1 MARLSSR
8 RNKWS
13 QGYRKPLLYGV
24 VSLTILFL
32 VARRNVEDK
41 GLPAVRA
48 NQSGANV
55 KSPVT
60 EVAEEPAEILSEYN
74 QPYDFQ
80 NAPGCTEIVCS
91 RNACIG
97 GLKMD
102 IIGSCIVDMRYS
114 PFNSV
119 DRDRPQYSVAA
130 YLPRIRKCGI
140 YQTEQNFR
148 DMKGYFTDGS
158 SDTKAYKEF
167 GRYNS
172 YNEFAIYG
180 ALEMKLDQK
189 EDAEFLSLG
198 VGGGKVIFSS
208 DEKFP
213 NMNVDIVEINEAMI
227 YAMKEWFCIPKNP
240 NHHFFIDDAY
250 NFVEKSTKKYDYI
263 LMDIWP
269 VPEQFKTETYL
280 KLLKDILKEDGLL
293 VFNLSSLVYNINT
306 DIDEQIKKTNME
318 TKAKA
323 VFEHVRVG
331 GIQIEEQWWK
341 FIYCSNIPLDHVT
354 VEHYEAS

>member
-1 MARLSSR
+1 MSRFNSR
-8 RNKWS
+8 RSTLS
-13 QGYRKPLLYGV
+13 QGYRKPLLYGFGI
-24 VSLTILFL
+24 LTILFL
-32 VARRNVEDK
+32 VSRRNVGDK

-48 NQSGANV
+48 DLNQSGAKV
-55 KSPVT
+55 HSPVT
-60 EVAEEPAEILSEYN
+60 GVAEEPAEIKAEFN

-91 RNACIG
+91 RKSCIEG
-97 GLKMD
+97 TAD
-102 IIGSCIVDMRYS
+102 AFDNCIVDMRYS

-119 DRDRPQYSVAA
+119 DRPQYSVAA
-130 YLPRIRKCGI
+130 YLPKIKRSGI

-148 DMKGYFTDGS
+148 DMMGYFTDGT
-158 SDTKAYKEF
+158 SDTKAFKEF
-167 GRYNS
+167 GRYTS
-172 YNEFAIYG
+172 YNDYSVYS

-198 VGGGKVIFSS
+198 VGGGKIIFSF

-227 YAMKEWFCIPKNP
+227 YAIKEWFCIPKNP

-263 LMDIWP
+263 MMDIWP
-269 VPEQFKTETYL
+269 VPEPFKTETYY

-293 VFNLSSLVYNINT
+293 VYHVHPHHHIARF
-306 DIDEQIKKTNME
+306 DME

-331 GIQIEEQWWK
+331 SILWQNQRWGL
-341 FIYCSNIPLDHVT
+341 IYCSNIPLDHVT
-354 VEHYEAS
+354 VENYDAPFLP

>member
-1 MARLSSR
+1 MSRFNSR
-8 RNKWS
+8 RSTLS
-13 QGYRKPLLYGV
+13 QGYRKPLLYGFGI
-24 VSLTILFL
+24 LTILFL
-32 VARRNVEDK
+32 VSRRNVGDK

-48 NQSGANV
+48 DLNQSGAKV
-55 KSPVT
+55 HSPVT
-60 EVAEEPAEILSEYN
+60 GVAEEPAEIKAEFN

-91 RNACIG
+91 RKSCIEG
-97 GLKMD
+97 TAD
-102 IIGSCIVDMRYS
+102 AFDNCIVDMRYS

-119 DRDRPQYSVAA
+119 DRPQYSVAA
-130 YLPRIRKCGI
+130 YLPKIKRCGI

-148 DMKGYFTDGS
+148 DMMGYFTDGT
-158 SDTKAYKEF
+158 SDTKAFKEF
-167 GRYNS
+167 GRYTS
-172 YNEFAIYG
+172 YNDYSVYS

-198 VGGGKVIFSS
+198 VGGGKIIFSF

>member
-1 MARLSSR
+1 MSRFNSR
-8 RNKWS
+8 RSTLS
-13 QGYRKPLLYGV
+13 QGYRKPLLYGFGI
-24 VSLTILFL
+24 LTILFL
-32 VARRNVEDK
+32 VSRRNVGDK

-48 NQSGANV
+48 DLNQSGAKV
-55 KSPVT
+55 HSPVT
-60 EVAEEPAEILSEYN
+60 GVAEEPAEIKAEFN

-91 RNACIG
+91 RKSCIEG
-97 GLKMD
+97 TAD
-102 IIGSCIVDMRYS
+102 AFDNCIVDMRYS

-119 DRDRPQYSVAA
+119 DRPQYSVAA
-130 YLPRIRKCGI
+130 YLPSIKRCGI

-148 DMKGYFTDGS
+148 DMMGYFTDGT
-158 SDTKAYKEF
+158 SDTKAFKEF
-167 GRYNS
+167 GRYTS
-172 YNEFAIYG
+172 YNDYSVYS

-198 VGGGKVIFSS
+198 VGGGKIIFSF

-227 YAMKEWFCIPKNP
+227 YAIKEWFCIPKNP

-263 LMDIWP
+263 MMDIWP
-269 VPEQFKTETYL
+269 VPEPFKTETYY

-293 VFNLSSLVYNINT
+293 VYHVHPHHHIARF
-306 DIDEQIKKTNME
+306 DME

-331 GIQIEEQWWK
+331 SILWQNQRWGL
-341 FIYCSNIPLDHVT
+341 IYCSNIPLDHVT
-354 VEHYEAS
+354 VENYDAPFLP

>member
-1 MARLSSR
+1 MSRFNSR
-8 RNKWS
+8 RSTLS
-13 QGYRKPLLYGV
+13 QGYRKPLLYGFGI
-24 VSLTILFL
+24 LTILFL
-32 VARRNVEDK
+32 VSRRNVGDK

-48 NQSGANV
+48 DLNQSGAKV
-55 KSPVT
+55 HSPVT
-60 EVAEEPAEILSEYN
+60 GVAEEPAEIKAEFN

-91 RNACIG
+91 RKSCIEG
-97 GLKMD
+97 TAD
-102 IIGSCIVDMRYS
+102 AFDNCIVDMRYS

-119 DRDRPQYSVAA
+119 DRPQYSVAA
-130 YLPRIRKCGI
+130 YLPKIKRCGI

-148 DMKGYFTDGS
+148 DMMGYFTDGT
-158 SDTKAYKEF
+158 SDTKAFKEF
-167 GRYNS
+167 GRYTS
-172 YNEFAIYG
+172 YNDYSVYS

-198 VGGGKVIFSS
+198 VGGGKIIFSF

-227 YAMKEWFCIPKNP
+227 YAIKEWFCIPKNP

-263 LMDIWP
+263 MMDIWP
-269 VPEQFKTETYL
+269 VPEPFKTETYY

-293 VFNLSSLVYNINT
+293 VYHVHPHHHIARF
-306 DIDEQIKKTNME
+306 DME

-331 GIQIEEQWWK
+331 SILWQNQRWGL
-341 FIYCSNIPLDHVT
+341 IYCSNIPLDHVT
-354 VEHYEAS
+354 VEDYDAPFLP

>member
-1 MARLSSR
+1 MSRFNSR
-8 RNKWS
+8 RSTLS
-13 QGYRKPLLYGV
+13 QGYRKPLLYGFGI
-24 VSLTILFL
+24 LTILFL
-32 VARRNVEDK
+32 VSRRNVGDK

-48 NQSGANV
+48 DLNQSGAKV
-55 KSPVT
+55 HSPVT
-60 EVAEEPAEILSEYN
+60 GVAEEPAEIKAEFN

-91 RNACIG
+91 RKSCIEG
-97 GLKMD
+97 TAD
-102 IIGSCIVDMRYS
+102 AFDNCIVDMRYS

-119 DRDRPQYSVAA
+119 DRPQYSVAA
-130 YLPRIRKCGI
+130 YLPKIKRCGI

-148 DMKGYFTDGS
+148 DMMGYFTDGT
-158 SDTKAYKEF
+158 SDTKAFKEF
-167 GRYNS
+167 GRYTS
-172 YNEFAIYG
+172 YNDYSVYS

-198 VGGGKVIFSS
+198 VGGGKIIFSF

-227 YAMKEWFCIPKNP
+227 YAIKEWFCIPKNP

-263 LMDIWP
+263 MMDIWP
-269 VPEQFKTETYL
+269 VPEPFKTETYY

-293 VFNLSSLVYNINT
+293 VYHVHPHHHIARF
-306 DIDEQIKKTNME
+306 DME

-331 GIQIEEQWWK
+331 SMLWQNQRWGL
-341 FIYCSNIPLDHVT
+341 IYCSNIPLDHVT
-354 VEHYEAS
+354 VEDYDAPFLP

>member
-1 MARLSSR
+1 MSRFNSR
-8 RNKWS
+8 RSTLS
-13 QGYRKPLLYGV
+13 QGYRKPLLYGFGI
-24 VSLTILFL
+24 LTILFL
-32 VARRNVEDK
+32 VSRRNVGDK

-48 NQSGANV
+48 DLNQSGAKV
-55 KSPVT
+55 HSPVT
-60 EVAEEPAEILSEYN
+60 GVAEEPAEIKAEFN

-91 RNACIG
+91 RKSCIEG
-97 GLKMD
+97 TAD
-102 IIGSCIVDMRYS
+102 AFDNCIVDMRYS

-119 DRDRPQYSVAA
+119 DRPQYSVAA
-130 YLPRIRKCGI
+130 YLPKIKRCGI

-148 DMKGYFTDGS
+148 DMMGYFTDGT
-158 SDTKAYKEF
+158 SDTKAFKEF
-167 GRYNS
+167 GRYTS
-172 YNEFAIYG
+172 YNDYSVYS

-198 VGGGKVIFSS
+198 VGGGKIIFSF

-263 LMDIWP
+263 MMDIWP
-269 VPEQFKTETYL
+269 VPEPFKTETYY

-293 VFNLSSLVYNINT
+293 VYHVHPHHHIARF
-306 DIDEQIKKTNME
+306 DME

-331 GIQIEEQWWK
+331 SILWQNQRWGL
-341 FIYCSNIPLDHVT
+341 IYCSNIPLDHVT
-354 VEHYEAS
+354 VENYDAPFLP